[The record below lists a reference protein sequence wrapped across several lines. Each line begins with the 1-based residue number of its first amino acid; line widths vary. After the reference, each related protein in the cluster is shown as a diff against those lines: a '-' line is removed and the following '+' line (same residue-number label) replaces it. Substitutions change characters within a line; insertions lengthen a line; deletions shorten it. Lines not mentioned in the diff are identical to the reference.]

1 MRAQQAEA
9 RKRLQEE
16 EAKRFQ
22 EEEAARK
29 QAQEEEARK
38 QAQEEEARK
47 QAQEEE
53 ARKQAQEEEA
63 RRQQVKDEGTRPG
76 KLFRALYS
84 YSAMREDELSVVD
97 GDIVKVCSPSCYI
110 LYIHTYSRYM
120 WLIHSSLR
128 ACLSVCRS
136 ESKCKSAC
144 VHTYT
149 RACFMQSRNRSPN
162 Q

>member
-22 EEEAARK
+22 EEEA
-29 QAQEEEARK
+29 
-38 QAQEEEARK
+38 ARK